1 MLNLK
6 SNFRNNTKGDIL
18 CPRCRKEF
26 DNEQHLFEQC
36 SKSED
41 LYDEYKIDSYEEIFE
56 SKTKIDRLK

>member
-41 LYDEYKIDSYEEIFE
+41 LYEKYKLIAMKKYLN
-56 SKTKIDRLK
+56 LKQKWTD